1 MCILPY
7 IINSPMYLSIVS
19 LITMVEGVILR
30 DGLFGCNECSYT
42 NSRLVNTKK
51 HILTHH
57 MELKKT
63 RKVRVAKTSETSH
76 PHKCIVCPFRSTQLE
91 FLQNHAYKHKDSLYK
106 CKHHGCYFS
115 HTNFV
120 VFYLHR
126 SKFSHVASV
135 VENLIDE
142 SSSDSDQSGTS
153 DDSESESD
161 SSESDDSD

>member
-1 MCILPY
+1 M
-7 IINSPMYLSIVS
+7 M
-19 LITMVEGVILR
+19 EG
-30 DGLFGCNECSYT
+30 
-42 NSRLVNTKK
+42 
-51 HILTHH
+51 
-57 MELKKT
+57 KKT

-106 CKHHGCYFS
+106 CKHPGCYFS

-126 SKFSHVASV
+126 NKFSHVASV
-135 VENLIDE
+135 VENLIDG

-153 DDSESESD
+153 DDDSDESD
-161 SSESDDSD
+161 SPGPYGSD